1 MTTYFNLDK
10 CFEEAE
16 WNWNFCFI
24 KVLSVKFC
32 GVQEQNVERARDFY
46 VLWLISLI
54 SHLIYNGLQ
63 VLLNSTYSYYL

>member
-1 MTTYFNLDK
+1 MMTYFNLDT

-16 WNWNFCFI
+16 WNWHFCFK

-46 VLWLISLI
+46 VLQLIF
-54 SHLIYNGLQ
+54 
-63 VLLNSTYSYYL
+63 